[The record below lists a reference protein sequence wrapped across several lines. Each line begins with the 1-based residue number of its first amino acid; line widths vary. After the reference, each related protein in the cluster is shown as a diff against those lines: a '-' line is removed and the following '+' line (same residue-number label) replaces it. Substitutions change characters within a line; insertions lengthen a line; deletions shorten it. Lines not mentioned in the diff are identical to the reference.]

1 MFVVAGAVVGA
12 ALLQRDWVHDNEWLA
27 MSGIF
32 LLGYVGIIF
41 ESFFEFNK
49 AAIGL
54 LMATALWVVYAGQ
67 AGTTGNHIY
76 LTGSHTYL
84 TRAHT
89 II

>member
-1 MFVVAGAVVGA
+1 MVGA
-12 ALLQRDWVHDNEWLA
+12 ALLQHDWIHDNEWLA

-41 ESFFEFNK
+41 EGFFEFNK

-67 AGTTGNHIY
+67 AGTTGHPPLPPLPPCNLPSI
-76 LTGSHTYL
+76 L
-84 TRAHT
+84 AHSPT
-89 II
+89 